1 MRRGRGRLV
10 ERFAPLL
17 GGQEALIPGLP
28 LFVISRLADGY
39 ASLFTDG
46 YASLFAPLFTDGYA
60 SLFAPLFTDGYA
72 SLFAPR
78 FAPLLAAALVPPDY
92 GADNE
97 IHSQVIH
104 HHKS

>member
-1 MRRGRGRLV
+1 MRWGRGRLV

-39 ASLFTDG
+39 A
-46 YASLFAPLFTDGYA
+46 PLFTDGYA
-60 SLFAPLFTDGYA
+60 SLFTDGYA
-72 SLFAPR
+72 SL

-97 IHSQVIH
+97 VHS
-104 HHKS
+104 